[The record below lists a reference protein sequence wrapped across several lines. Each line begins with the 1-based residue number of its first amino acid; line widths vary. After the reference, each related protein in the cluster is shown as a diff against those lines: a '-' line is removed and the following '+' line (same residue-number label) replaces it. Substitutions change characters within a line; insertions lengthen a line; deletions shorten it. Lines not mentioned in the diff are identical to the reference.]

1 MMKVFVCRA
10 ALLLP
15 LLGLA
20 ASLFVPEELPTLLS
34 FLYTNIPPIFKGT
47 DSRVG
52 VGFRVG
58 PNADFQLQLE
68 LGPQTRTQPL
78 GPDAEGSSKKR
89 QVPTTG
95 LGLPLKPQ
103 KKRKVQQQK
112 WKVPDTPMGW
122 LQSWKTSVA
131 ALPQQEEVPDLK
143 DFDRQPLLD
152 IDTVKHL
159 QQLYKEQPS
168 DESTRR

>member
-1 MMKVFVCRA
+1 MMKVFVFRT
-10 ALLLP
+10 ALLLSS
-15 LLGLA
+15 LGLA

-34 FLYTNIPPIFKGT
+34 FLYTNIPPVFKGT

-52 VGFRVG
+52 IGFRVG

-89 QVPTTG
+89 HVPVLGSG
-95 LGLPLKPQ
+95 LAPKPLKSQ
-103 KKRKVQQQK
+103 KK

-122 LQSWKTSVA
+122 LQTWKTSVA
-131 ALPQQEEVPDLK
+131 ALPQQEEVVDLK
-143 DFDRQPLLD
+143 NFNRQPLLD
-152 IDTVKHL
+152 MDTVKHL
-159 QQLYKEQPS
+159 QQLYKEQRN
-168 DESTRR
+168 ENEATR